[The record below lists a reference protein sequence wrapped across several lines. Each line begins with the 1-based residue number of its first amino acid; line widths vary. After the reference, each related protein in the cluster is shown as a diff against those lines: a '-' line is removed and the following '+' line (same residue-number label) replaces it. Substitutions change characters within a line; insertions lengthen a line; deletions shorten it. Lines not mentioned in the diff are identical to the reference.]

1 MKWLS
6 GRMPARALA
15 CALAAAALTSCAADR
30 STVSPEGR
38 LPVLGPGPAF
48 AISHGNDGWIIE
60 GDRAAVDRRVRV
72 ATFAGVPA
80 LRVAS
85 GQESF
90 IMVRATDAHLLAT
103 PYLSW
108 AWNMEDPGD
117 RVHPVGLVVGFAGG
131 IREPPSWA
139 SQQWSRI
146 GTALPRHD
154 RMLLL
159 TWGRTALERG
169 SLLAPQDAVRG
180 APSYRPRGGSE
191 NALNWWLETADLASL
206 YAQSWPDDQIDTVRV
221 SFIGVA
227 AASDHP
233 AGRPV
238 AGHISGILLSR

>member
-1 MKWLS
+1 MKRWG
-6 GRMPARALA
+6 GRRMARTLA

-48 AISHGNDGWIIE
+48 AVSHGNDGWIIE
-60 GDRAAVDRRVRV
+60 GDRGAVERRVRV
-72 ATFAGVPA
+72 TTLTGVPA
-80 LRVAS
+80 LRVTS

-90 IMVRATDAHLLAT
+90 ILVRATDAHLLAT

-117 RVHPVGLVVGFAGG
+117 RVHPIGLVVGFAGG
-131 IREPPSWA
+131 NREPPSWA
-139 SQQWSRI
+139 RQQLSRI

-169 SLLAPQDAVRG
+169 SLLAPQDPIHG

-206 YAQSWPDDQIDTVRV
+206 YTQSWPDDRINMVRV